1 MFCGIEAHPSQ
12 HVGGV
17 IAEPTGCVAM
27 GCLMDG
33 DGKNQGNRINCDSL
47 DRIVSNHGNMISIG
61 AQSD

>member
-1 MFCGIEAHPSQ
+1 
-12 HVGGV
+12 
-17 IAEPTGCVAM
+17 M